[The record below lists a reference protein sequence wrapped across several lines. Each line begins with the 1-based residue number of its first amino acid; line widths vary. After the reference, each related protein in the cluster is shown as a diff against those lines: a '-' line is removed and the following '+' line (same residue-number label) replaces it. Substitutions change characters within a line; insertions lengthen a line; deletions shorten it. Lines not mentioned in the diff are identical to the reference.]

1 MEINHMIKEFA
12 GKRENEIRGIFSS
25 ISILQNRLQTIF
37 DKTDEVLTLK
47 QFMLLTMIKYS
58 DNKTTLTHLGTLLG
72 SSRQNIKKLATSLE
86 EKGFITISHEVD
98 NKKNTSLSLTQKAE
112 DYAHK
117 ISALHTEKLNAIFSD
132 YSDEE
137 IHLFY
142 GLITKLYAGV
152 EREENEGGKG
162 NE

>member
-12 GKRENEIRGIFSS
+12 GKRENEVRGIFSS

-58 DNKTTLTHLGTLLG
+58 DKKTTLTHLGSLLG
-72 SSRQNIKKLATSLE
+72 SSRQNVKKLATSLE
-86 EKGFITISHEVD
+86 EKGLIIISHEVG
-98 NKKNTSLSLTQKAE
+98 NKKNTSLSLTKKAN
-112 DYAHK
+112 DYSDK
-117 ISALHTEKLNAIFSD
+117 IFALHTEKLNSIFSD

-137 IHLFY
+137 IHMFY
-142 GLITKLYAGV
+142 QLITKLYIGV
-152 EREENEGGKG
+152 EREES
-162 NE
+162 

>member
-1 MEINHMIKEFA
+1 MDINHIIKEFS
-12 GKRENEIRGIFSS
+12 GKRENEVRGIFSS

-58 DNKTTLTHLGTLLG
+58 DKKTTLTHLGSLLG
-72 SSRQNIKKLATSLE
+72 SSRQNIKKLATSLAD
-86 EKGFITISHEVD
+86 KGFITISHEVG
-98 NKKNTSLSLTQKAE
+98 NKKSTSLSLTKRAH
-112 DYAHK
+112 DYSDK
-117 ISALHTEKLNAIFSD
+117 IFALHTEKLNSIFSD

-142 GLITKLYAGV
+142 QLITKLYIGV
-152 EREENEGGKG
+152 EREENDHK
-162 NE
+162 